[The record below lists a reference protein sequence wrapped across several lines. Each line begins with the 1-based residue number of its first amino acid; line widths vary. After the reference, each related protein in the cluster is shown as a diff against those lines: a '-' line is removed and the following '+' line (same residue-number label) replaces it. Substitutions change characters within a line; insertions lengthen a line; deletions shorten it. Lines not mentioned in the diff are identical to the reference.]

1 MSRLPSRGTTAASW
15 TWPTDAGARTSDRG
29 RPAGGRRGGALP
41 AVVLPGHPERGR
53 MMPAPGGPEPI
64 GGVAFSPADASPS
77 RARLGRVAAM
87 LREAEEV
94 APVVPR
100 RARRD
105 QAAAAVVSLVGW

>member
-1 MSRLPSRGTTAASW
+1 
-15 TWPTDAGARTSDRG
+15 
-29 RPAGGRRGGALP
+29 
-41 AVVLPGHPERGR
+41 

-105 QAAAAVVSLVGW
+105 QAAAAVVSLVGWRPGPPLPSPRAAADDVLTALAVAGPRT